1 MYLVFC
7 KYDDMFIWKKFW
19 LKYKVEYVR
28 SKTFVPPVE
37 TLRKVTL
44 EAKARAARAEAEA
57 ALQAAAGARL
67 DAQVQRLRARQEGH
81 DELEEQLK
89 QERRKLQR
97 EVSSAV
103 HARAARGTDGAR
115 P

>member
-1 MYLVFC
+1 M
-7 KYDDMFIWKKFW
+7 
-19 LKYKVEYVR
+19 
-28 SKTFVPPVE
+28 E

-103 HARAARGTDGAR
+103 QCTHARREEPTVLGLSGTARLVHVVLSREVGSKWTMSYVTLLILF
-115 P
+115 